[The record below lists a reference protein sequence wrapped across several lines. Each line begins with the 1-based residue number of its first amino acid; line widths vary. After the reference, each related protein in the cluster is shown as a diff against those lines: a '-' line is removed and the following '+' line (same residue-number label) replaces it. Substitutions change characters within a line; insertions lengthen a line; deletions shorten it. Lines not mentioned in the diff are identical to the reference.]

1 MKGSLVGLLL
11 ATILAATVACSTP
24 PPTPVSVD
32 PAEETTATPQPT
44 ATPQQASRL
53 APVRNWALAIGG
65 ALDERTLERL
75 GRFDLVVVD
84 GEEVTAE
91 QVGRLHGKGALV
103 LGYLS
108 VGTIEKD
115 RPWSSAVERYR
126 LEKLEDWDEWYAD
139 VSKPGLRDELT
150 GVAETMLAKNLDGL
164 FLDNVDAIEGHPEQD
179 AGMRLLVERIANR
192 AHASGGYVF
201 AQNGESVLGGMVDVL
216 DGWNRE
222 DVTWTYDFDSGSY
235 VHVSERDHQSAIRAL
250 RDMRVRGLLT
260 LATDYVAE
268 PRSAAEEEAVAA
280 ARSAGALP
288 YVSDIQLERVPT
300 RPFPAP

>member
-1 MKGSLVGLLL
+1 MRGLLVGVLL
-11 ATILAATVACSTP
+11 ATVLAVTVACSPP

-32 PAEETTATPQPT
+32 PAEETTTPQPIAAPEHT
-44 ATPQQASRL
+44 SRL

-65 ALDERTLERL
+65 DLNERSLERL

-84 GEEVTAE
+84 GEKVTPE
-91 QVGRLHGKGALV
+91 QVALLHRKGTLV

-115 RPWSSAVERYR
+115 RSWFPAVERHR
-126 LEKLEDWDEWYAD
+126 LGKLEDWDEWYAD
-139 VSKPGLRDELT
+139 VSKPGFRNELT
-150 GVAETMLAKNLDGL
+150 GVAETMLAKDLDGL
-164 FLDNVDAIEGHPEQD
+164 FLDNVDIIETHPEQD

-192 AHASGGYVF
+192 THAVGGYVL
-201 AQNGESVLGGMVDVL
+201 AQNGEDVLGGMVDML

-222 DVTWTYDFDSGSY
+222 DVTWTYDFDSESY
-235 VHVSERDHQSAIRAL
+235 VRVSERDHQSAIRAL

-260 LATDYVAE
+260 LATDYVAQ
-268 PRSAAEEEAVAA
+268 PRSTAEEESVAA

-288 YVSDIQLERVPT
+288 YVSDIWLERVPT